1 VLAAVCVEFTA
12 VGCTVLEPAFVFT
25 PVFVDEAAPADTTGV
40 AAEEP
45 LLPLPLLAALLPPAA
60 LLLTTPVLT
69 LVLVAPVLAV
79 PPLAHPLT
87 FPPD

>member
-12 VGCTVLEPAFVFT
+12 VGWTILEPVFVFT
-25 PVFVDEAAPADTTGV
+25 LVFVDEAAPVDTTGV

-45 LLPLPLLAALLPPAA
+45 LLPLPFPALLPPAA
-60 LLLTTPVLT
+60 LLLPTPVLA
-69 LVLVAPVLAV
+69 LVLLAPVLPV